1 MIEKKEASKKW
12 WQLWKWDSINDW
24 IYGVWAS
31 NPHASR
37 FLPIVAYAICG
48 INQQMASTRRG
59 LSAELFCIISMIS
72 SRQFLHLTHA
82 FSRSSSSRPFH
93 GEFCPNRAS
102 VSRLTEVLL
111 FSCRCPICG
120 SPLLSRVSAVS
131 CRACICASPLV
142 ARVSSVIF
150 FENNFLIAPNLR

>member
-1 MIEKKEASKKW
+1 
-12 WQLWKWDSINDW
+12 
-24 IYGVWAS
+24 
-31 NPHASR
+31 
-37 FLPIVAYAICG
+37 
-48 INQQMASTRRG
+48 MASTRRG

-111 FSCRCPICG
+111 FSCGFPIFG
-120 SPLLSRVSAVS
+120 FPLISRVSAFCCRTAEFAVPLISRVSAVLLANKKDRS
-131 CRACICASPLV
+131 VETTEMSFFKCYLVGLSFCRYRL
-142 ARVSSVIF
+142 
-150 FENNFLIAPNLR
+150 